1 MSDFNAEDSLAAA
14 FNSSFAMPAAP
25 PRAAAPAAP
34 EPEAEPAAAEA
45 AGAELEVEDW
55 KPSYEANLAVWEAEA
70 AEARTKAEATR
81 AKYEDEAA
89 AAAKATADEGKKA
102 AAAAKEATARAE
114 RETRLASALAE
125 EPPRPHHKKAADTA
139 SKVRE
144 AWELVKDSPT
154 PTASA
159 PASQTWEEIS
169 APHSSVED
177 ISASSPDRNVSDEKH
192 STATGLPVQTSH
204 AVGAGAADNGGPT
217 QPPSLTLSIFT
228 NHGALTARR
237 VLAALG
243 INLVLPFINGIM
255 LGLGE
260 ITAREAVRVGRL
272 WWRGER
278 AIAGI
283 WHRKPSSG
291 AGSVSGVGLS
301 GSGGF

>member
-14 FNSSFAMPAAP
+14 FNSSFAMPAAA
-25 PRAAAPAAP
+25 PRPAAAAP
-34 EPEAEPAAAEA
+34 EPEAEPAPEA
-45 AGAELEVEDW
+45 AAAPELEVEDW

-70 AEARTKAEATR
+70 AEARAKAEATR

-89 AAAKATADEGKKA
+89 AQLKAKADESKKA
-102 AAAAKEATARAE
+102 AQASKEAKERVE
-114 RETRLASALAE
+114 RESRLASALTE
-125 EPPRPHHKKAADTA
+125 EPPRPHHKKAADTS

-144 AWELVKDSPT
+144 AWELVKDTPT

-177 ISASSPDRNVSDEKH
+177 ISASSPDRNVSEKH
-192 STATGLPVQTSH
+192 STATGLPVQSSQ
-204 AVGAGAADNGGPT
+204 AVGAGSVDGPA

-260 ITAREAVRVGRL
+260 ITAREAVRFGRL

>member
-1 MSDFNAEDSLAAA
+1 
-14 FNSSFAMPAAP
+14 MPAAA
-25 PRAAAPAAP
+25 PRAAPAAP
-34 EPEAEPAAAEA
+34 EPEAAEPVLADAAAP
-45 AGAELEVEDW
+45 ELEVEDW

-81 AKYEDEAA
+81 AKFEDAA
-89 AAAKATADEGKKA
+89 AAEAKA
-102 AAAAKEATARAE
+102 AADERKQAASAAKEATARAE
-114 RETRLASALAE
+114 REARLASALAE

-177 ISASSPDRNVSDEKH
+177 ISASSPDRNVSEKH
-192 STATGLPVQTSH
+192 STATGLPVQTSG

-237 VLAALG
+237 VLAPLG